1 MPGFNQQGP
10 MNQGPMTG
18 RGMGACTNGT
28 RPASSGLSTPG
39 PGRAGMGFR
48 RGRGC
53 GQGAGFGQGGRFGAG
68 YGQRPM
74 AAQPAVSKEG
84 LMQRADLLESEL
96 NVIKEELANL
106 AND

>member
-10 MNQGPMTG
+10 MNQGSMTG

-28 RPASSGLSTPG
+28 KPASTGFVT

-53 GQGAGFGQGGRFGAG
+53 GQGARFGAG

-74 AAQPAVSKEG
+74 AAPAAVSKEG

-96 NVIKEELANL
+96 NAIKEELANL
-106 AND
+106 VND